1 MKQSDQ
7 ENSSPNSFEKEIREY
22 VKKIPMNKGA
32 GKILVSDWYPINNEE
47 AIPILESMEN
57 VQVWDRWMRKFKI
70 FN

>member
-1 MKQSDQ
+1 MKESNQ
-7 ENSSPNSFEKEIREY
+7 EKNSRKAFEAKIRGY
-22 VKKIPMNKGA
+22 VAKIPMTKGA
-32 GKILVSDWYPINNEE
+32 GRILVSDWYPINNDE